1 MNTQLLAKAKSAL
14 NNDRPQ
20 VRGYKNLSLSDIE
33 TVLMCVEEGIPLRYA
48 TAEAKRL
55 YTDIVG

>member
-20 VRGYKNLSLSDIE
+20 VRGYKNLSRADIE
-33 TVLMCVEEGIPLRYA
+33 LAVMCAEGGIPLRYA
-48 TAEAKRL
+48 TPEAKRL

>member
-20 VRGYKNLSLSDIE
+20 VRGYKNLSRADIE
-33 TVLMCVEEGIPLRYA
+33 LAVMCAEARIPLRYA
-48 TAEAKRL
+48 TPEAVRL
-55 YTDIVG
+55 YNNIVG

>member
-20 VRGYKNLSLSDIE
+20 VRGYKNLSQSDIE
-33 TVLMCVEEGIPLRYA
+33 LVVMCAEEGIPLRYA
-48 TAEAKRL
+48 TPEAKRL

>member
-20 VRGYKNLSLSDIE
+20 VRGYKNLSRSDIE
-33 TVLMCVEEGIPLRYA
+33 LVVMCAEEGTPLRYA
-48 TAEAKRL
+48 TPEAVRL
-55 YTDIVG
+55 YKDIIG

>member
-33 TVLMCVEEGIPLRYA
+33 LVVMCAEEGIPLRYA
-48 TAEAKRL
+48 TPETVRL
-55 YTDIVG
+55 YNDIIG

>member
-20 VRGYKNLSLSDIE
+20 VRGYKNLSRADIKLA
-33 TVLMCVEEGIPLRYA
+33 VMCAEEGIPLRCA
-48 TAEAKRL
+48 TIETMRL
-55 YTDIVG
+55 YNDIVG

>member
-33 TVLMCVEEGIPLRYA
+33 TVLMCVEEGIPLQYA
-48 TAEAKRL
+48 TPEAKRL

>member
-20 VRGYKNLSLSDIE
+20 VCGYKNLSRSDIE
-33 TVLMCVEEGIPLRYA
+33 TVVLCVEEGIALNYA
-48 TAEAKRL
+48 IPETMRL
-55 YTDIVG
+55 YNDIAG